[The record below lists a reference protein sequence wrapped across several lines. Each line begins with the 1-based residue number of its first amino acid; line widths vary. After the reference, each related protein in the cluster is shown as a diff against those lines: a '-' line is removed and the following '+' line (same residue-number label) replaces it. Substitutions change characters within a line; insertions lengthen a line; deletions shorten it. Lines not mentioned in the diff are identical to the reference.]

1 MTTEFERI
9 VQQRQGGARRGRP
22 SVLTQEQREE
32 RRKAQNA
39 KNRLRNEA
47 RRRAY
52 VVLQH
57 RYNEEFQA
65 LLNQE
70 LENLSNNDP
79 RYTGIPVGAAPTPV
93 DDRKSSPLQSSDFDW
108 N

>member
-9 VQQRQGGARRGRP
+9 VQQRQGAARRGRP

-47 RRRAY
+47 RRRAHI
-52 VVLQH
+52 VLQY
-57 RYNEEFQA
+57 RYSDEFQA

-70 LENLSNNDP
+70 LENLSKNDP
-79 RYTGIPVGAAPTPV
+79 RYADIPVSV
-93 DDRKSSPLQSSDFDW
+93 SDNDSKSPDFNWD
-108 N
+108 

>member
-9 VQQRQGGARRGRP
+9 VQQRQGAARRGRP

-47 RRRAY
+47 RRRAHI
-52 VVLQH
+52 VLQY
-57 RYNEEFQA
+57 RYNEEFQS

-70 LENLSNNDP
+70 LDNLSKNDP
-79 RYTGIPVGAAPTPV
+79 RYAGIAPAAT
-93 DDRKSSPLQSSDFDW
+93 DQGSQRTDFDW
-108 N
+108 D

>member
-9 VQQRQGGARRGRP
+9 VQQRQGAARRGRP

-47 RRRAY
+47 RRRAHI
-52 VVLQH
+52 VLQY
-57 RYNEEFQA
+57 RYNDEFQT

-70 LENLSNNDP
+70 LENLSKNDV
-79 RYTGIPVGAAPTPV
+79 RYADIPVSVGEKVSKDTN
-93 DDRKSSPLQSSDFDW
+93 FDW
-108 N
+108 D

>member
-9 VQQRQGGARRGRP
+9 VQQRQGAARRGRP
-22 SVLTQEQREE
+22 AVLTDAQREE

-57 RYNEEFQA
+57 RYSEEFQS

-70 LENLSNNDP
+70 LENLAKNDP
-79 RYTGIPVGAAPTPV
+79 RYVEIAAPPVAVESAVPSVTP
-93 DDRKSSPLQSSDFDW
+93 SGSGFDW
-108 N
+108 D

>member
-9 VQQRQGGARRGRP
+9 VQQREGASRRGRP

-47 RRRAY
+47 RRRAHI
-52 VVLQH
+52 VLQY
-57 RYNEEFQA
+57 RYNDEFQL

-70 LENLSNNDP
+70 LENLSHNDS
-79 RYTGIPVGAAPTPV
+79 RYANIPVAVSSGDAP
-93 DDRKSSPLQSSDFDW
+93 SSKFEWD
-108 N
+108 

>member
-9 VQQRQGGARRGRP
+9 VQQRQGAARRGRP

-47 RRRAY
+47 RRRAHI
-52 VVLQH
+52 VLQY
-57 RYNEEFQA
+57 RYNDEFQS

-70 LENLSNNDP
+70 LANLSKNDP
-79 RYTGIPVGAAPTPV
+79 RYAGIPVSATTSGDV
-93 DDRKSSPLQSSDFDW
+93 SSNFDW
-108 N
+108 D